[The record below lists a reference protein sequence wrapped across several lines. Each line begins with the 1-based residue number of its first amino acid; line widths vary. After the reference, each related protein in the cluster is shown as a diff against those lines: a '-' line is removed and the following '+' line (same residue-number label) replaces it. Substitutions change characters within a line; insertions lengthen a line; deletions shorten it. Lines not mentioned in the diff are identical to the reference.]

1 MSVSDSVAPLVR
13 AMRAV
18 TDLPL
23 AVGFGIA
30 NADQAAQV
38 GSVADA
44 VAVGS
49 AMVRIIEKNAG
60 DPALEQRL
68 SSSRANCEAAWS
80 VARDEPDHDLRRSA
94 QRLNEC
100 RERIDAID
108 LRLLQLLN
116 DRTAVVEV
124 IGRIKEQF
132 NMPVYEPKREDAVYR
147 NVLDNNHGPLPPE
160 AVKRIFER
168 VIDEMR
174 TLQKMR
180 MQK

>member
-1 MSVSDSVAPLVR
+1 MTPITTFD
-13 AMRAV
+13 
-18 TDLPL
+18 
-23 AVGFGIA
+23 
-30 NADQAAQV
+30 
-38 GSVADA
+38 
-44 VAVGS
+44 
-49 AMVRIIEKNAG
+49 E
-60 DPALEQRL
+60 ALE
-68 SSSRANCEAAWS
+68 
-80 VARDEPDHDLRRSA
+80 
-94 QRLNEC
+94 RLNDC

-108 LRLLQLLN
+108 VRLLQLLN

-147 NVLDNNHGPLPPE
+147 NVMENNHGPLPPE